1 MGLGGLASFSVK
13 GDIPYDFCTFFFFKE
28 NESCINC
35 HLCFPASIYMVKW
48 VAVMCV

>member
-1 MGLGGLASFSVK
+1 MTSAH
-13 GDIPYDFCTFFFFKE
+13 FFFFKE